1 MLEGTFVSRE
11 FGTSDRDAFMW
22 DMSVLYEHALRGVI
36 THWPDGNL
44 NTSRGR
50 ARILNA
56 EDTRV
61 SSSKVKPDYVLDT
74 ASATLVLDAKYK
86 ETRTSDPDDETTDVA
101 IGTSKIRLTRS
112 DIYQAVSY
120 GQHEHHL
127 PAVVGLVYPVVLGA
141 GEPLPYP
148 YRIKG
153 FTEDVLVLFL
163 DVGAAARDNILSF
176 SISDFAPPRASRK
189 RASRRDRRES
199 HNFCH
204 ANEGFAST
212 DREQTAS
219 GRHEAPPSG
228 PRVPGSHCFRR
239 DRSRRH
245 RVRRTRL
252 HDPFQPPP
260 RASPVNLSTDGPSG
274 VCRMA
279 NV

>member
-176 SISDFAPPRASRK
+176 YERLRA
-189 RASRRDRRES
+189 A
-199 HNFCH
+199 
-204 ANEGFAST
+204 AG
-212 DREQTAS
+212 
-219 GRHEAPPSG
+219 
-228 PRVPGSHCFRR
+228 
-239 DRSRRH
+239 
-245 RVRRTRL
+245 
-252 HDPFQPPP
+252 
-260 RASPVNLSTDGPSG
+260 LS
-274 VCRMA
+274 
-279 NV
+279 